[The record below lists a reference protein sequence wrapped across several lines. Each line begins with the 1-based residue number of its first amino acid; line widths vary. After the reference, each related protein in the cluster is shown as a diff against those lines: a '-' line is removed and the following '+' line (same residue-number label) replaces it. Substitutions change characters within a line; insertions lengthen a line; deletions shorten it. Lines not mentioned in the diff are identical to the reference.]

1 MSMQAWWLLTL
12 ALQARQFITGHETH
26 STLSVKLTKTAALAR
41 GVTLSLNEDS
51 RPVLIWSSRDQ
62 IK

>member
-12 ALQARQFITGHETH
+12 ALSAGQFITGHETH
-26 STLSVKLTKTAALAR
+26 STLSVKLTTTAALPR
-41 GVTLSLNEDS
+41 GVTLSLNEDP
-51 RPVLIWSSRDQ
+51 RPVLIWSSGDK